1 MATFYIQL
9 ADELLK
15 INGDVTRENI
25 IKALGYTPSSFSGEF
40 DDLINNPL
48 AENEDG
54 EFSIIDRDGNIIAKV
69 DGRGVH
75 SVDFEASGHK
85 LTEKSDVKYVD
96 DAIDYLTEE
105 IIDNELVIA
114 NAITDLDD
122 RLSDIE
128 HDFSIEVDYRNVIN
142 VPIVEDNGSEFHIV
156 DTNGYKIATFS
167 EDGLETTKV
176 VAKTIETVSGS
187 NLDVVRVKVDSIENL
202 INADNNEVI
211 NKLSEVINY
220 FSGVSESETAMKVI
234 DDITVLSGN
243 VNTILQEVSANTEN
257 IDAISGQVTT
267 NTNNIN
273 TLLGNVV
280 SLSGVVEI
288 NTTDIATISGQVD
301 TLAADIVNFS
311 GAVISEFAKN
321 EETIATALTDLNTKV
336 SAVSGNVMTLSGAVE
351 VLEEEVSI
359 NAANIESIS
368 GALSTLASSEAFD
381 EINKKIADN
390 ELVIAAAIT
399 DIDDRL
405 SDIEQD
411 FSLEVDHDEVI
422 NSPLTSEDGDDK
434 LHIAD
439 TNGYK
444 IATFSTDGLKATK
457 IVADVIETTSGSSLD
472 NLAQRIKDIEEGA
485 ADNSHLLVL
494 SGYVETLIHDVSANT
509 VSIDAVSG
517 AVETNIANIEA
528 NSANIQAISGQV
540 EALSTEID
548 NLSGAVLTAFAENE
562 ETFATALTDL
572 NSRMNAVS
580 GNVETLSAS
589 VVSISERNYLSADT
603 KYAASDE
610 IGGAAL
616 SVVGKVE
623 FKSGETKNFSSSE
636 YNGAEDVSI
645 IIPTKLSHLTND
657 LGLEEIY
664 ATKEEVIDDELV
676 TANALTNLDAR
687 IRDIEHDFSIDVDY
701 RNVINVPIVEDNG
714 NEFNIADTN
723 GYKIATFS
731 SEGLETTKVVANTIE
746 TTSGSNLDI
755 VRVKVDNIETLI
767 NANGDDVINKLTEI
781 INYFSG
787 VSESET
793 AMKVIDDINLLSST
807 TIAISGTVETI
818 LKENEEVIATTL
830 TDLENKISVVSG
842 AVEANI
848 ANIEA
853 NATDIVNL
861 SGAVLTAFAE
871 NEETFATALTDLNGR
886 MNAVSGNLESLS
898 ASVISDIN
906 VISARVETLSA
917 TVQDNVKDIE
927 SISGALSTLASSEAF
942 NEINKKIADNE
953 LVIAAAITDID
964 DRLCDIEQDFSIEVD
979 HDEVINSPLT
989 SEDGDSEFHI
999 ADTNGYKIATFSL
1012 EGLETTKV
1020 VANTIETASGCNLD
1034 VLAQRIKD
1042 IEESGADNSN
1052 LLILSGY
1059 VETLIQD
1066 VSANTVN
1073 IDAVSGAVETNIAD
1087 IKAISGQVEALSTE
1101 IDNLSGAVITA
1112 FAENEETIASTLN
1125 DLNSRMNTVSGTVE
1139 TLNDNVKTNTLDIE
1153 SISGALSTLVS
1164 SEAFNEMNQRIT
1176 NNENSIK
1183 TVSGV
1188 VFTLSATV
1196 VTNERNFNSLSAS
1209 VVNEIEENEE
1219 TIALAC
1225 TSLYK
1230 KMEMIE
1236 EQHTLYPLIET
1247 KDDAAFHISD
1257 FNGCVIATFASGGL
1271 STTKVMAKDGFFQTS
1286 DETLKDFIGDVNVD
1300 FEQLKSIPKKYYTW
1314 KDDNEQNRQIG
1325 TSAQKVKEVYPELVT
1340 TNELTGKLSV
1350 DYAKL
1355 SVLSLKAIDMLHE
1368 ENQMLKREL
1377 QEIKEKLGLK

>member
-25 IKALGYTPSSFSGEF
+25 VKALGYVPSSFSGEF
-40 DDLINNPL
+40 KDLENNPF

-54 EFSIIDRDGNIIAKV
+54 EFSIIDKEGNIIAKV
-69 DGRGVH
+69 DGQGIH
-75 SVDFEASGHK
+75 SVEFEASGHK

-96 DAIDYLTEE
+96 DAIDYLTGE

-114 NAITDLDD
+114 NAITNLDD
-122 RLSDIE
+122 RLNDIE
-128 HDFSIEVDYRNVIN
+128 HDFSIDVDYRNVIN
-142 VPIVEDNGSEFHIV
+142 VPIVEDNGNEFHIA

-167 EDGLETTKV
+167 EDGLETVKV
-176 VAKTIETVSGS
+176 LAKAIETTSGS
-187 NLDVVRVKVDSIENL
+187 NLDIVRVKVDNIEAL
-202 INADNNEVI
+202 INVDNNGVI
-211 NKLSEVINY
+211 NKLTEVINY
-220 FSGVSESETAMKVI
+220 FSGVSESETALKI
-234 DDITVLSGN
+234 IND
-243 VNTILQEVSANTEN
+243 VNT
-257 IDAISGQVTT
+257 
-267 NTNNIN
+267 
-273 TLLGNVV
+273 
-280 SLSGVVEI
+280 LSS
-288 NTTDIATISGQVD
+288 T
-301 TLAADIVNFS
+301 
-311 GAVISEFAKN
+311 
-321 EETIATALTDLNTKV
+321 TIAI
-336 SAVSGNVMTLSGAVE
+336 SGAVE
-351 VLEEEVSI
+351 TILKENEEV
-359 NAANIESIS
+359 
-368 GALSTLASSEAFD
+368 
-381 EINKKIADN
+381 
-390 ELVIAAAIT
+390 
-399 DIDDRL
+399 
-405 SDIEQD
+405 
-411 FSLEVDHDEVI
+411 
-422 NSPLTSEDGDDK
+422 
-434 LHIAD
+434 
-439 TNGYK
+439 
-444 IATFSTDGLKATK
+444 IATTLTDLEAK
-457 IVADVIETTSGSSLD
+457 
-472 NLAQRIKDIEEGA
+472 
-485 ADNSHLLVL
+485 L
-494 SGYVETLIHDVSANT
+494 S
-509 VSIDAVSG
+509 AVSG
-517 AVETNIANIEA
+517 AVETNIANIGT
-528 NSANIQAISGQV
+528 NSDNIQAISGQV
-540 EALSTEID
+540 EVLATEID
-548 NLSGAVLTAFAENE
+548 NLSGTVFTAFAENE
-562 ETFATALTDL
+562 EVIADSLNDL
-572 NSRMNAVS
+572 NSRMNTVS
-580 GNVETLSAS
+580 GNIESLSAS
-589 VVSISERNYLSADT
+589 VVNISERNYLSADT

-623 FKSGETKNFSSSE
+623 FKSGETKDFSLSE
-636 YNGAEDVSI
+636 YNGAKDI
-645 IIPTKLSHLTND
+645 IIPIATKLSHLFND

-687 IRDIEHDFSIDVDY
+687 ISDIEHDFSIDVDY

-714 NEFNIADTN
+714 NEFHIADTN
-723 GYKIATFS
+723 GYKIATFFS
-731 SEGLETTKVVANTIE
+731 DGLKTTKVVANTIE

-767 NANGDDVINKLTEI
+767 NADSDDVINKLTEV

-787 VSESET
+787 VSVSET

-807 TIAISGTVETI
+807 TIAISG
-818 LKENEEVIATTL
+818 
-830 TDLENKISVVSG
+830 

-853 NATDIVNL
+853 NATDIETVSGWVKSLSTDIVNL

-871 NEETFATALTDLNGR
+871 NEEVIADSLNDLNSR

-898 ASVISDIN
+898 ASVMSNIN

-927 SISGALSTLASSEAF
+927 SISGALSTLASSEDL
-942 NEINKKIADNE
+942 NEINQKIADNE

-964 DRLCDIEQDFSIEVD
+964 DRLCNIEQDFSIEVD

-989 SEDGDSEFHI
+989 SEDDGSEFHI
-999 ADTNGYKIATFSL
+999 ADTNGYKIATFSSD
-1012 EGLETTKV
+1012 GLKTTKV
-1020 VANTIETASGCNLD
+1020 VANTIETTSGSNLD
-1034 VLAQRIKD
+1034 DLAQRVSS

-1059 VETLIQD
+1059 VKTLIQD

-1073 IDAVSGAVETNIAD
+1073 IDVLSGAAGTNFDNIQAISGQVEALSAEIDNLSGTVGTNSDNIQ
-1087 IKAISGQVEALSTE
+1087 AISGQVEALSTE
-1101 IDNLSGAVITA
+1101 IDNLSGAVFTA
-1112 FAENEETIASTLN
+1112 FAENEEVIADSLN
-1125 DLNSRMNTVSGTVE
+1125 DLNNRMNTVSGAVG
-1139 TLNDNVKTNTLDIE
+1139 TNSANIQA
-1153 SISGALSTLVS
+1153 ISGQVEALSTEIDNFSGAVFTALTENE
-1164 SEAFNEMNQRIT
+1164 EAIA
-1176 NNENSIK
+1176 

-1188 VFTLSATV
+1188 VVALSATV

-1236 EQHTLYPLIET
+1236 EHNALYPIIET
-1247 KDDAAFHISD
+1247 EDDVFNISD
-1257 FNGCVIATFASGGL
+1257 FNGYVIATFASGGL